1 MSPIRTYSEA
11 EAFLREFINYEQ
23 LAGGSGGFRYDTK
36 AFDLERFRALLAKL
50 GSPQFCAPVFHVA
63 GTKGKG
69 STCAILAE
77 ILRASGYRVGLFTSP
92 HIESFRERIQV
103 NGIPIS
109 ETDFCDVLD
118 YVARVRLKDR
128 SGTEGGFRTV
138 FELLTASAFLYFS
151 RTQCDVMV
159 VETGLGGRLDATN
172 VFSNPL
178 ADKRRYFALTNII
191 TSIGLD
197 HTEILGPTIEKIAWE
212 KAGIIH
218 ENSMVIVSP
227 QSCQYGSAE
236 AAHSVSS
243 EDRSKDSSAESFEHW
258 ASTIREVITQRAGQ
272 VGAVG
277 PYFTEDF
284 LQWSDLEIGEYTYQG
299 SPPARRCQI
308 KLRPG
313 VEDVIPQSG
322 LLDAVRT
329 GLDIRP
335 TLLGGH
341 QELNLAGAI
350 AALLFAA
357 GRGGIQVTPEAVLRG
372 AEHVQW
378 PGRFEVLCSS
388 PPVIVDGAHCELST
402 HALVQT
408 YCDLWKGRPA
418 RIILGVMRDKNL
430 MTIAAALRRKD
441 FAIAKIY
448 TCTPSSPRARSAS
461 ETAEICAQVLRR
473 PVAAY
478 PTIGDALRAAWS
490 EREKKEAIL
499 CFGSLY
505 LVGPARRAL
514 RNLLA
519 EDSEQHAS
527 SPER

>member
-1 MSPIRTYSEA
+1 MRQIRTYLEA
-11 EAFLREFINYEQ
+11 EAFLRQFINYEQ
-23 LAGGSGGFRYDTK
+23 LAGGSDGIQYDTK
-36 AFDLERFRALLAKL
+36 AFDLERFRALLTEL

-77 ILRASGYRVGLFTSP
+77 ILKAAGYRVGLFTSP

-103 NGIPIS
+103 NGVPIP
-109 ETDFCDVLD
+109 EADFCELLD
-118 YVARVRLKDR
+118 YVARIRLKDS
-128 SGTEGGFRTV
+128 SGIESGFRTV
-138 FELLTASAFLYFS
+138 FELLTASALLYFS

-172 VFSNPL
+172 VFSKPPS
-178 ADKRRYFALTNII
+178 DKQHRFALTNII
-191 TSIGLD
+191 TSIGFD

-218 ENSMVIVSP
+218 KNSVVIVAP
-227 QSCQYGSAE
+227 QSCQYASAGP
-236 AAHSVSS
+236 AQSVSS
-243 EDRSKDSSAESFEHW
+243 DHRSKDSTAGSFEYW
-258 ASTIREVITQRAGQ
+258 ASTIREVMTQRAAQ

-284 LQWSDLEIGEYTYQG
+284 LRWSDVEFKGHSHHS
-299 SPPARRCQI
+299 SPPARRCRF

-313 VEDVIPQSG
+313 AEDLIPQSG
-322 LLDAVRT
+322 LLDAVRS
-329 GLDIRP
+329 GLDITP
-335 TLLGGH
+335 TLLGVH

-350 AALLFAA
+350 AALLFAT
-357 GRGGIQVTPEAVLRG
+357 GRGGIQVTPDALLRG
-372 AEHVQW
+372 AERVQW

-388 PPVIVDGAHCELST
+388 PPVMVDGAHCELST
-402 HALVQT
+402 HALVNT
-408 YCDLWKGRPA
+408 YCNLWKDRPA
-418 RIILGVMRDKNL
+418 RIVLGVMRDKNL
-430 MTIAAALRRKD
+430 LTIAAALSRKD
-441 FAIAKIY
+441 FAIVKIY
-448 TCTPSSPRARSAS
+448 TCTPSSPRARAAS

-478 PTIGDALRAAWS
+478 STIEEALRAAWS
-490 EREKKEAIL
+490 ERDHGEAIL

-514 RNLLA
+514 RDLLL
-519 EDSEQHAS
+519 EDSAQHAS

>member
-77 ILRASGYRVGLFTSP
+77 ILKAARYRVGLFTSP

-118 YVARVRLKDR
+118 YVARIRLKDS

-138 FELLTASAFLYFS
+138 FELLTASAFLYFHRS
-151 RTQCDVMV
+151 ACEVLV
-159 VETGLGGRLDATN
+159 IETGLGGRLDATN
-172 VFSNPL
+172 VFSDPP
-178 ADKRRYFALTNII
+178 ADKQRDFALTNII

-218 ENSMVIVSP
+218 ENSLVIVAP
-227 QSCQYGSAE
+227 QSCQYASAGT
-236 AAHSVSS
+236 AHSI
-243 EDRSKDSSAESFEHW
+243 RSNIPLKDSRAENLSHW
-258 ASTIREVITQRAGQ
+258 ASTIRDVMTQRAEQ

-284 LQWSDLEIGEYTYQG
+284 LQWSDVEMEGYTRQG
-299 SPPARRCQI
+299 SPLARRCRI
-308 KLRPG
+308 KLRPEA
-313 VEDVIPQSG
+313 EDVIPQSG

-329 GLDIRP
+329 GLDIR
-335 TLLGGH
+335 
-341 QELNLAGAI
+341 
-350 AALLFAA
+350 
-357 GRGGIQVTPEAVLRG
+357 
-372 AEHVQW
+372 
-378 PGRFEVLCSS
+378 
-388 PPVIVDGAHCELST
+388 
-402 HALVQT
+402 
-408 YCDLWKGRPA
+408 
-418 RIILGVMRDKNL
+418 
-430 MTIAAALRRKD
+430 
-441 FAIAKIY
+441 
-448 TCTPSSPRARSAS
+448 
-461 ETAEICAQVLRR
+461 
-473 PVAAY
+473 
-478 PTIGDALRAAWS
+478 
-490 EREKKEAIL
+490 
-499 CFGSLY
+499 
-505 LVGPARRAL
+505 
-514 RNLLA
+514 
-519 EDSEQHAS
+519 
-527 SPER
+527 